1 MRRGSNSPIVTRSAS
16 AQYGACCLRRR
27 LLPPDGNTNGSA
39 NGNNPSWLF
48 PDLLL
53 GPDRHSMQKRHT
65 SLPAGV
71 ERRAF
76 PIELRAEDAD
86 APGLIGYAARY
97 NVLSGNL
104 GGFRE
109 RILPGAFAD
118 AVLTSDIR
126 ALWNHEDSLVLGRTK
141 SGTLRVADTELGLH
155 VEIDLPDTTAGRDAL
170 TSIRRG
176 DVDQMSFA
184 FTVGPDGDRWFED
197 EDGRVIREIR
207 SVKELFDVSPVTYPA
222 YDATTVSARSI
233 AEARMATAS
242 TDAER
247 AALRKMLDGGR
258 PKGRPVSYFQK
269 RLDLASL

>member
-1 MRRGSNSPIVTRSAS
+1 MTGTLMQPRTCVARDTRERRSLRAETLPETWVNPARASLSLVPVGERRIPLRGGGVKWSNCRVTASMRESPCAEGVSI
-16 AQYGACCLRRR
+16 
-27 LLPPDGNTNGSA
+27 PPDGNTNGSA

-53 GPDRHSMQKRHT
+53 GPDRHFMQKRHT

-126 ALWNHEDSLVLGRTK
+126 ALWYNEDKLVIGSTM
-141 SGTLRVADTELGLH
+141 SDNIRVAVTEH
-155 VEIDLPDTTAGRDAL
+155 DITCESDLPDT
-170 TSIRRG
+170 
-176 DVDQMSFA
+176 
-184 FTVGPDGDRWFED
+184 
-197 EDGRVIREIR
+197 
-207 SVKELFDVSPVTYPA
+207 
-222 YDATTVSARSI
+222 
-233 AEARMATAS
+233 
-242 TDAER
+242 
-247 AALRKMLDGGR
+247 
-258 PKGRPVSYFQK
+258 
-269 RLDLASL
+269 

>member
-1 MRRGSNSPIVTRSAS
+1 
-16 AQYGACCLRRR
+16 
-27 LLPPDGNTNGSA
+27 
-39 NGNNPSWLF
+39 
-48 PDLLL
+48 
-53 GPDRHSMQKRHT
+53 MQKRHT

-71 ERRAF
+71 EQRAF
-76 PIELRAEDAD
+76 SIELRAEDAD

-109 RILPGAFAD
+109 RIMPGAFAD

-222 YDATTVSARSI
+222 YDATTVYARSL
-233 AEARMATAS
+233 AKVRLETATD
-242 TDAER
+242 DAER
-247 AALRKMLDGGR
+247 AALRKMLDSGR
-258 PKGRPVSYFQK
+258 PKGKPVSYFQK